1 MELQKLNLTQDHIH
15 PLHSKKDLDPFIQ
28 RVGDAEIVMLGEAS
42 HGTHEYY
49 TWRSQ
54 ISQRL
59 ISEKSFNCIAVE
71 GDWPDCMAI
80 NKYVKNYSDSTET
93 VQEVLSKFNRW
104 PTWMWANWEIA
115 ALATWLREHNGHKET
130 AHKVGFYGM
139 DVYSLWDSL
148 KTMVDFLET
157 EDPEA
162 ASLAKDAYRCFQP
175 YEKDDSYASAVFHNR
190 ANCREQV
197 IHLLSEI
204 SRKAPQ
210 YDTQPEAGLNAEINS
225 LVIANAERYYKAM
238 TDFNQSSWN
247 VRDRHMMQALEK
259 IKSHG
264 NKKIIVW
271 AHNTHVGDAR
281 ATNMADNNMVNIGQL
296 AREQYGNENVV
307 LLGFGCYSGSV
318 IAGSAWG
325 APMQEMDVP
334 ESPTGTVESIL
345 NNNMEG
351 TNLLVWPQQN
361 ISMEKKGHRAIGVV
375 YHPKNERGNYV
386 PTQLRN
392 RYDAF
397 IFIPQTTALH
407 PLIKKARSGDMP
419 DTYPFG
425 I

>member
-1 MELQKLNLTQDHIH
+1 MNLEKLKITKEHIH
-15 PLHSKKDLDPFIQ
+15 PLHSKKDLDPFIE
-28 RVGDAEIVMLGEAS
+28 RVGDAEIVILGEAS

-49 TWRSQ
+49 TWRSK

-59 ISEKSFNCIAVE
+59 ISEKGFNCIAVE

-80 NKYVKNYSDSTET
+80 NNFIKDYSGSPNT
-93 VQEVLSKFNRW
+93 VEEVLSNFKRW
-104 PTWMWANWEIA
+104 PTWMWANWEVA
-115 ALATWLREHNGHKET
+115 ALATWLKEHNSHKQKAE
-130 AHKVGFYGM
+130 KVGFYGM

-148 KTMVDFLET
+148 KNMIDYLEK

-175 YEKDDSYASAVFHNR
+175 YERDDSYASAVFHNR

-204 SRKAPQ
+204 RRKSPQ
-210 YDTQPEAGLNAEINS
+210 YDTLPEAGLNAEINS
-225 LVIANAERYYKAM
+225 LVIANAEKYYKAM
-238 TDFNQSSWN
+238 SDFNHSSWN

-259 IKSHG
+259 IKLNG
-264 NKKIIVW
+264 NNKIIVW

-281 ATNMADNNMVNIGQL
+281 ATDMAENNMVNIGQL

-307 LLGFGCYSGSV
+307 LLGFGSYRGSV

-334 ESPTGTVESIL
+334 ESPSGTVEAIL
-345 NNNMEG
+345 NNNTEG
-351 TNLLVWPQQN
+351 INLLVWPQEK
-361 ISMEKKGHRAIGVV
+361 ISAEKIGHRAIGVV
-375 YHPKNERGNYV
+375 YHPENERGNYV

-397 IFIPQTTALH
+397 IFIPYTTALH
-407 PLIKKARSGDMP
+407 PLINTPRSGDMP